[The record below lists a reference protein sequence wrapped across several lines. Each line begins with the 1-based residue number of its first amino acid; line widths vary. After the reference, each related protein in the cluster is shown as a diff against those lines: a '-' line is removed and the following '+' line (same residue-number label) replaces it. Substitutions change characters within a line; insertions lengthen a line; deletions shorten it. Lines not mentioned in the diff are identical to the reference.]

1 MVGSAILRRLE
12 ADRRWTPVTAER
24 AELDLRNQESTF
36 RFLRER
42 RPTAV
47 VVAAARVGGIEA
59 NRSRPAEFAY
69 DNLAIAANAI
79 EGARRAGVA
88 RLLYLGSSCIYPRAA
103 PQPMPEEA
111 LLTGPLEPTNEGYA
125 VAKIAGL
132 KLCQYYRRQYGLC
145 YHSAMPTNLYG
156 PGDNYDP
163 EGSHVLPAMIRRF
176 REARLQGAAE
186 VTLWGTGTPRREFLH
201 VDDLAAA
208 VLLLLGLDNPPD
220 WINVGSGEEVTIR
233 ELAECVR
240 DAVAPGVRLAFDPS
254 RPDGMPRKLL
264 DSRRL
269 LALGWRPA
277 IPLREGIARTARD
290 YERELAAGTCRFR
303 DKPGR

>member
-1 MVGSAILRRLE
+1 
-12 ADRRWTPVTAER
+12 
-24 AELDLRNQESTF
+24 
-36 RFLRER
+36 
-42 RPTAV
+42 
-47 VVAAARVGGIEA
+47 
-59 NRSRPAEFAY
+59 
-69 DNLAIAANAI
+69 
-79 EGARRAGVA
+79 
-88 RLLYLGSSCIYPRAA
+88 
-103 PQPMPEEA
+103 
-111 LLTGPLEPTNEGYA
+111 
-125 VAKIAGL
+125 
-132 KLCQYYRRQYGLC
+132 
-145 YHSAMPTNLYG
+145 
-156 PGDNYDP
+156 
-163 EGSHVLPAMIRRF
+163 
-176 REARLQGAAE
+176 
-186 VTLWGTGTPRREFLH
+186 
-201 VDDLAAA
+201 